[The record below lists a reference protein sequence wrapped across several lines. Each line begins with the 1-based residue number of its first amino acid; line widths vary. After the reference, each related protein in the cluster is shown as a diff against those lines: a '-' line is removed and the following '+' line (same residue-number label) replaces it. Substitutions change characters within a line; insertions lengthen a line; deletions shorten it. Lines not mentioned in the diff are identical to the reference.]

1 MEKKCPVCGAAMEED
16 MCSYCGSREKE
27 NIQESV
33 YSEKLPENEIT
44 YGISQKNKTTALL
57 LCIFLGGLGV
67 HRFYVGKA
75 GTGVLYLCTGGVLG
89 IGWIIDIVRI
99 ATGSFRDEF
108 DLLLQ

>member
-1 MEKKCPVCGAAMEED
+1 MDERDMACGELLYKSKIET
-16 MCSYCGSREKE
+16 
-27 NIQESV
+27 IITLI
-33 YSEKLPENEIT
+33 EKLPENEIT

>member
-16 MCSYCGSREKE
+16 MCSYCGYREKE
-27 NIQESV
+27 NIQQSV
-33 YSEKLPENEIT
+33 C
-44 YGISQKNKTTALL
+44 SQKSPQNQKPYAIPHKNNTTALL

-99 ATGSFRDEF
+99 ATGSFRD
-108 DLLLQ
+108 

>member
-1 MEKKCPVCGAAMEED
+1 MEKKCPVCGATMEED
-16 MCSYCGSREKE
+16 ICSYCGYRE
-27 NIQESV
+27 NIQEAV
-33 YSEKLPENEIT
+33 CSEKPPENEIT